1 MSLMDI
7 LSRYANPGPEAAATA
22 EAHYDEVAPNLSS
35 AELGQG
41 VTETLKS
48 DRTPPFGDM
57 VGNLFG
63 QSNPQQRAGV
73 LNQILASIGPSVLS
87 GLAGGTLGRI
97 LGGSATAPAAR
108 PTVTPEQA
116 SQLTPE
122 QVRELANHAEKQD
135 PGVVDKVGSF
145 YGQHPELDKGLGAMA
160 LAVLLGKMANR

>member
-7 LSRYANPGPEAAATA
+7 LSRYANAGPEAAATA
-22 EAHYDEVAPNLSS
+22 PEHYDQVAPDLSP

-41 VTETLKS
+41 VTEALKS

-73 LNQILASIGPSVLS
+73 LNQILASLGPSILS
-87 GLAGGTLGRI
+87 GVAGGALGRI
-97 LGGSATAPAAR
+97 LGGSTAAQAAR

-122 QVRELANHAEKQD
+122 QVRDLANHAEKQD
-135 PGVVDKVGSF
+135 PGIVDKVGSF
-145 YGQHPELDKGLGAMA
+145 YGQHPELVKGLGAMA
-160 LAVLLGKMANR
+160 LAVLLGKMAQR

>member
-7 LSRYANPGPEAAATA
+7 LSRYANPGPEAAGTA
-22 EAHYDEVAPNLSS
+22 EAHYDQVAPNLSPS
-35 AELGQG
+35 ELGHG

-73 LNQILASIGPSVLS
+73 LNQILASIGPNVLS
-87 GLAGGTLGRI
+87 GIAGGALGRI
-97 LGGSATAPAAR
+97 LGGSTAT
-108 PTVTPEQA
+108 PTPPSVTPEQA

-122 QVRELANHAEKQD
+122 QVRDLADHAEKQD

-145 YGQHPELDKGLGAMA
+145 YGQHPDLVKGLGAMA
-160 LAVLLGKMANR
+160 LAVLLGKMAKR